1 MAWLRRGSWGAL
13 SATLS
18 ATLCATLCAAHVV
31 GEVERG
37 ERCAREGQRIE
48 DGEQRA

>member
-1 MAWLRRGSWGAL
+1 
-13 SATLS
+13 
-18 ATLCATLCAAHVV
+18 V

-37 ERCAREGQRIE
+37 ERCAREGQRID